1 MPSTFQAFAFIAK
14 ALKTLSSWYKRAFA
28 SFLLDPC
35 ERMVCLPTVSIC
47 LWLPTKIS
55 CTCTNEK
62 ATTGSSD
69 DRLPWTRSGISSSD
83 CSRMHPWRRHHLKSC
98 HLPSRRSTCTLL
110 RSAAVSRQTSW
121 WQGDKFPVYER
132 LLVPCQTHDRDR
144 EVMQTIALSFQFHSL
159 IVTSSSWLQA
169 CFSNCLSVKRV
180 CLAWSNR
187 WTFALDRHGTA
198 LNKRIAFRLIVSIE
212 RTWHLGIHVRW
223 SSNSVSDGRMLRHF
237 CSSGSAC
244 ILRPPPLRQL
254 WSHVCLVSCL

>member
-110 RSAAVSRQTSW
+110 RSAGCIQTDVLMARRQISSVRKTARALPNTWSRSWGDADHCTLFSVPLSNSYFQLMVASLLFKLFVSQTSLF
-121 WQGDKFPVYER
+121 GLIE
-132 LLVPCQTHDRDR
+132 
-144 EVMQTIALSFQFHSL
+144 SL
-159 IVTSSSWLQA
+159 NICPGSSWY
-169 CFSNCLSVKRV
+169 
-180 CLAWSNR
+180 
-187 WTFALDRHGTA
+187 
-198 LNKRIAFRLIVSIE
+198 
-212 RTWHLGIHVRW
+212 
-223 SSNSVSDGRMLRHF
+223 
-237 CSSGSAC
+237 SA
-244 ILRPPPLRQL
+244 Q
-254 WSHVCLVSCL
+254 